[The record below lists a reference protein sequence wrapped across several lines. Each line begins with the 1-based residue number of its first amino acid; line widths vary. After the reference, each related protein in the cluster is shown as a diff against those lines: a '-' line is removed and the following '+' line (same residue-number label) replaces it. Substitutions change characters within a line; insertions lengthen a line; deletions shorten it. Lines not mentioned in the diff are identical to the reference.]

1 MGLLQKL
8 KSALGLDGT
17 ESSTSGTNRDV
28 DVTVEREPSTEDE
41 DAVKGTNTAT
51 TTGAHTS
58 DTADGAGTEPGD
70 GSETPAQVEESET
83 AVPPTSTDGE
93 SSAATDASPTDAESE
108 TAADDE
114 DSESEA
120 TTAAE
125 AAEPDDEDA
134 TATAD
139 EGSTAPVTDIK
150 GIGPAY
156 ADRLADIGIETVGE
170 LAAADAADIAADTDL
185 SESRVSGW
193 IERAD
198 GS

>member
-28 DVTVEREPSTEDE
+28 DVTVEREPSTGDE

-58 DTADGAGTEPGD
+58 DTADGAGTEPGA
-70 GSETPAQVEESET
+70 GSETPPQVEESET
-83 AVPPTSTDGE
+83 AVSPTSTDGE
-93 SSAATDASPTDAESE
+93 SSAATDASPADVESE

-114 DSESEA
+114 DA
-120 TTAAE
+120 TE
-125 AAEPDDEDA
+125 
-134 TATAD
+134 TAD

-185 SESRVSGW
+185 SESRISGW
-193 IERAD
+193 IERAED
-198 GS
+198 F